1 MNILNNIKMDVLVAC
16 HPTVLKF
23 KRESK
28 ALHKE
33 LKSKQ
38 VTLMQCQEIIAKQHG
53 FNNYH
58 HFMQMI
64 KKYYTEGLESIPF
77 IVTPKLEKNEN
88 FLMGYDI
95 NFGHYKWQDESS
107 LRSHQLVIGE
117 HIFDD
122 YDTFLA
128 LQAIERNKEVLFIN
142 GRPDKTLANLLKNQA
157 IKYGRENNFKIV
169 DSSNGQKIYN
179 HFSMSS
185 GALSELIMSLVNSEM
200 SPLIKGKVITLLSG
214 IVMAL
219 IYKRDTESSVLSI
232 EKIKQSLELPQLI
245 EIYQENLPYHIK
257 KAIKDYFN
265 ILPGFT
271 SVESISQLTLQQ
283 HNLLTDIVKEVL
295 DKIISLNILSNNS
308 SAIHMDSLLHRDK
321 SVYLFNAPDNFHQ
334 MFLTNLLKKAVYS
347 QLGSSIEEV
356 YGQKEKQKNNLSLY
370 NIFFREVSV
379 CKDTSMILAQLR
391 GLGYSV
397 TFSYQSISSMRNLL
411 QLECFKIIANLNTKI
426 IGANEKEVIDYLKI
440 YNNYEL
446 MGDKLNEHVNTDNKK
461 NNYVWVIKKDD
472 IAQIS
477 YKNNNIYLNI

>member
-128 LQAIERNKEVLFIN
+128 LQAIEKNNEVLFIN
-142 GRPDKTLANLLKNQA
+142 GRPDSKLETILKQKA
-157 IKYGRENNFKIV
+157 TQCGREKDFKVVDKNNE
-169 DSSNGQKIYN
+169 KIYN

-185 GALSELIMSLVNSEM
+185 GALSELIMSLVNAETSQ
-200 SPLIKGKVITLLSG
+200 LIKGKVIALLSG

-219 IYKRDTESSVLSI
+219 IYKRDTDKTVLSI
-232 EKIKQSLELPQLI
+232 EKIKQSLELDQLI
-245 EIYQENLPYHIK
+245 EIYKENLPYHIK

-271 SVESISQLTLQQ
+271 SIESISQLTQQQ

-321 SVYLFNAPDNFHQ
+321 SIYLFNAPDNFHQ
-334 MFLTNLLKKAVYS
+334 MFLTNFLKKAVYS

-356 YGQKEKQKNNLSLY
+356 YGQKDKQKNNLSLY

-397 TFSYQSISSMRNLL
+397 TFSYESIDTMRNLL

-446 MGDKLNEHVNTDNKK
+446 MSDKLNEYVNTDNKK